1 MKGKALIIYSSI
13 TGNTG
18 KIANWFRE
26 SFERYSM
33 EVTMVHVKNKMDWS
47 QYAGKTYFEDYDVV
61 CLGSP
66 IIAGAPTM
74 AMIKLFSP
82 GGGSDLE
89 KDVTANAEAGK
100 GFNDGGVGFPAG
112 AQPGKGDTKGPGMP
126 PPGNRPAFSR
136 QDYTAGHLMYA
147 GGPFPQG
154 LYQPLGIAF
163 TTYGGGQ
170 TGSNEC
176 LATLA
181 TLKLY
186 LESRNAI
193 PVGQFACCGMEF
205 GPAGLKDGEKP
216 MVFGGEAPAPKV
228 YVDAEGKEH
237 IGSYFFHTH
246 MEQKPGPRD
255 ELKAKALIADLVEDY
270 FYSWDGNRK
279 TPGSQYISIS

>member
-13 TGNTG
+13 TGNTD
-18 KIANWFRE
+18 KVANWFRE
-26 SFERYSM
+26 SFEHYCM
-33 EVTMVHVKNKMDWS
+33 EVTMIRIKNKMDWS
-47 QYAGKTYFEDYDVV
+47 QYEGKTYFEDYDVV

-89 KDVTANAEAGK
+89 KNVTANAEAGK
-100 GFNDGGVGFPAG
+100 GFNDGGAGFP
-112 AQPGKGDTKGPGMP
+112 KGQDPNDKKGGPGMP
-126 PPGNRPAFSR
+126 PPGPAFSR
-136 QDYTAGHLMYA
+136 QDYTAGGLMYA

-163 TTYGGGQ
+163 TTYGGGMV
-170 TGSNEC
+170 GSNEC

-186 LESRNAI
+186 LENRNCI

-216 MVFGGEAPAPKV
+216 MAFGQEVPDPKT
-228 YVDAEGKEH
+228 YIDADGKEH

-246 MEQKPGPRD
+246 MEKKPGPRD
-255 ELKAKALIADLVEDY
+255 EMKAKALIADLVEDY

-279 TPGSQYISIS
+279 TTGSQYISIS